1 MALEVAWAYGS
12 AIWPGIKGLGLIL
25 PPSFCPLSVFLATF
39 CAVCLDG
46 SVLEG
51 RAEPFPRVAVAVPG
65 VQGCDAA
72 GDEAPPPSSPLRAE
86 SHGQSN
92 IGSFLLAWQVQ
103 LIYGQALEWP
113 KREAGHQQLGRGRTC
128 IPQAPLSS
136 WGTSMRNLTSLF

>member
-1 MALEVAWAYGS
+1 MGLWAGHLAGDQGTGFNPDS
-12 AIWPGIKGLGLIL
+12 VL
-25 PPSFCPLSVFLATF
+25 LSSERFPCHLL
-39 CAVCLDG
+39 CCLFG
-46 SVLEG
+46 WLCLEG

-65 VQGCDAA
+65 VRGCDAA
-72 GDEAPPPSSPLRAE
+72 GGEAPPPSGPFRAQ

-92 IGSFLLAWQVQ
+92 IRGFLLAWQLQ

-113 KREAGHQQLGRGRTC
+113 KREAGHQQLSRGRTC